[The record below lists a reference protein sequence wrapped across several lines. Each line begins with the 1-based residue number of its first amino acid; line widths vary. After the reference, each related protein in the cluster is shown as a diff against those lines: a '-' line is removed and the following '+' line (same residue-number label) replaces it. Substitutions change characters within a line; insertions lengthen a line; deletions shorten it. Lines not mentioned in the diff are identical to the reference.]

1 MRWTEQDSLTF
12 EQLMKKIHVVL
23 SSVSKSQQAVSH
35 PTSSNEEIAV
45 AECKTSIAEAWVL

>member
-1 MRWTEQDSLTF
+1 
-12 EQLMKKIHVVL
+12 MKKIHVVL